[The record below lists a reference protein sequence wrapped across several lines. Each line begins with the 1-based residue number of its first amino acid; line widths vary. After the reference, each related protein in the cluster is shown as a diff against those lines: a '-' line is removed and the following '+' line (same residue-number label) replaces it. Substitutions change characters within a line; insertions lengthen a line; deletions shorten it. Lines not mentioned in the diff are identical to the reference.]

1 MSDVGDRAHDLGPL
15 DAPRTLPRAVGGTE
29 PLPSVRE
36 DPDIIG
42 VHREWARLHDAHV
55 RPAPVRGGM
64 GEKIRRRVAATAAD
78 AVAPAQQENR
88 ALIGALIRATEA
100 LAVRC
105 DELAG
110 RVADLEGVLEEV
122 VNVVSEDLVQIRA
135 TLGGARTGQ
144 AVPGG
149 SGMDPPD
156 KGQKGRG
163 AIKGG

>member
-1 MSDVGDRAHDLGPL
+1 
-15 DAPRTLPRAVGGTE
+15 
-29 PLPSVRE
+29 
-36 DPDIIG
+36 
-42 VHREWARLHDAHV
+42 
-55 RPAPVRGGM
+55 M